1 MDYYPPI
8 ITVVKVMVEG
18 FMRGNIPLVTV
29 TISNLDN
36 VLDVTFTLDTGFSE
50 DLLITPEIVRELE
63 LEIID
68 TDTVNIF
75 NANGEK
81 VLLNTSFVRAVLEDE
96 AQDVQVIISK
106 GFPLLGIGFLTKF
119 GYKAII
125 NCKERTVTLEK

>member
-1 MDYYPPI
+1 
-8 ITVVKVMVEG
+8 MVEG

-29 TISNLDN
+29 TVSNHGN

-50 DLLITPEIVRELE
+50 DLLITPEIVSELE
-63 LEIID
+63 LETI
-68 TDTVNIF
+68 DTVNIF

-81 VLLNTSFVRAVLEDE
+81 VLLNTSFVSSILEGE
-96 AQDVQVIISK
+96 TQDVQVIISN

-125 NCKERTVTLEK
+125 DCKERTVTLEK